1 MHDEPVRSVMVNRR
15 RFLQLG
21 ASLVA
26 VPALGEMLA
35 SPAQAAS
42 KGGSGKPDRTAI
54 LQFGEMQGVDYDPI
68 HLAETE
74 FFQLYAIFDTLVSYK
89 PNGTIIPRLATSWKA
104 TSDSLRMTLRPGVK
118 FQDGTVMDATA
129 VAFSL
134 NRALTDP
141 SSTIKSELPMLG
153 SVNVVDAGT
162 IDLVLTQDAVLPL
175 LFQLANQAG
184 MIVSPTA
191 VRKAGSSA
199 AFSQAPVGAGPY
211 AIDGPWFPTEKMSVR
226 AWSGYWDSSGQTLG
240 GIDFVNVA
248 ESARVNALRSG
259 SMDICCGLLGTDAQ
273 ALKGDSSIKL
283 VTGPGN
289 FIYGLNINIT
299 KAPLNDLRVRQAIAH
314 AINRPAVNQ
323 ALAAGL
329 GTPAFQFATVNS
341 PAYDASLNK
350 LYPYD
355 PAKAKR
361 LLKAAGH
368 ANGVS
373 FNSVI
378 GATAAAYV
386 QFGELIQSQLKEVG
400 IDMTLQQ
407 VELAQAPVGIWG
419 SPGQGHGTYDSAP
432 IGGGLTSPATTDTV
446 LRSYALSTGYE
457 NAGGVEVPGVAALL
471 TQADAAKTSAQAAAA
486 YKKINRIITQGVYAV
501 VPVYAGPAITAYGDY
516 LGGHPMPEFD
526 TPLTPDFLRGL
537 YITKGKKPV

>member
-1 MHDEPVRSVMVNRR
+1 MLSRR
-15 RFLQLG
+15 HFMQWG
-21 ASLVA
+21 ASIIA
-26 VPALGEMLA
+26 VPALGEA
-35 SPAQAAS
+35 FAAPAQGATDTLAAS
-42 KGGSGKPDRTAI
+42 RGGSGTPDRTAI

-74 FFQLYAIFDTLVSYK
+74 FFQLYAIFDTLVSYE
-89 PNGTIIPRLATSWKA
+89 PDGTIIPRLATSWQA
-104 TSDSLRMTLRPGVK
+104 TTNSLRMTLHPGVK
-118 FQDGTVMDATA
+118 FQDGTVMDAKA
-129 VAFSL
+129 VAYSL

-141 SSTIKSELPMLG
+141 SSTIKSEIPMLG
-153 SVNVVDAGT
+153 SVNVIDSGTVD
-162 IDLVLTQDAVLPL
+162 LLLTQDAVLPL

-191 VRKAGSSA
+191 VAKAGSSA

-211 AIDGPWFPTEKMSVR
+211 AIDGAWFPTEKMSVR
-226 AWSGYWDSSGQTLG
+226 AWSGYWDRSAQTLG
-240 GIDFVNVA
+240 GVDFVNVT

-259 SMDICCGLLGTDAQ
+259 SMDICCGLQGTDAQ
-273 ALKGDSSIKL
+273 ALKGDSSVHV

-299 KAPLNDLRVRQAIAH
+299 NAPLNDLRVRQAIAY
-314 AINRPAVNQ
+314 AINRPAVND
-323 ALAAGL
+323 ALAANL

-361 LLKAAGH
+361 LLKEAGH
-368 ANGVS
+368 SQGVS
-373 FNSVI
+373 FTSVI

-400 IDMTLQQ
+400 IDMSLQE

-419 SPGQGHGTYDSAP
+419 GPGQGHGTYDSAP
-432 IGGGLTSPATTDTV
+432 IGGGLTNPATTDTV
-446 LRSYALSTGYE
+446 LRAYALSSGYE
-457 NAGGVEVPGVAALL
+457 NAGGVNVPGVAALL
-471 TQADAAKTSAQAAAA
+471 TQADAAKTSAEAAVT
-486 YKKINRIITQGVYAV
+486 YKQINRIITEGVYVA
-501 VPVYAGPAITAYGDY
+501 VPVYAGPAITGYQDY
-516 LGGHPMPEFD
+516 VGGKPTPEFD

-537 YITKGKKPV
+537 YITKGKNPV